1 MSELSV
7 KVAHLLALI
16 AASLLLGG
24 CISMEHQPQ
33 RAHDNSVHNSPAE
46 HLAPL
51 SDDAAKAQV
60 VDAARQIVAVA
71 HLQGVAAGFAFDSC
85 NDQGDPP
92 YMGSLQLVFDLPA
105 DTNSDAYFQKI
116 LSAMK
121 TGGWSTN
128 TRYQFGPKRLDKGGV
143 TAEIAPLAGN
153 PGKGRINIYGECRNM
168 TDHHHDGRTNPTDVT
183 SEVL

>member
-1 MSELSV
+1 MADFSV
-7 KVAHLLALI
+7 KFAHLLALI
-16 AASLLLGG
+16 AAPLLLGG

-33 RAHDNSVHNSPAE
+33 RVHNPAD
-46 HLAPL
+46 HPAPL
-51 SDDAAKAQV
+51 SDDAAKTQV

-71 HLQGVAAGFAFDSC
+71 QLQGVAAGFAFDSC

-105 DTNSDAYFQKI
+105 DTGSDAYFQKI
-116 LSAMK
+116 ASTMK
-121 TGGWSTN
+121 TVGWSTN
-128 TRYQFGPKRLDKGGV
+128 TRYQFGPITLNKGGI

-153 PGKGRINIYGECRNM
+153 PGKGGIDIYGECRNM

-183 SEVL
+183 GEVL